1 MGSDNNEGGLK
12 KFIWNSDTK
21 EFLGR
26 DGASWGKIS
35 IFYAIFYAG
44 LGAFFVG
51 MLSIFVHFM
60 PRDKPAYY
68 GTESTMNI
76 RGLNPGIGFR
86 PQIDVEDLLIT
97 YNPAV
102 MEDERLGHRKYVANL
117 KNFLDA
123 KYAPQST
130 TEDSVIKCANG
141 NTYEEQLREGKS
153 CEFDHKTLFADT
165 PCTEEKGFG
174 YKGSKPCVLL
184 KMNKIIDWSPQS
196 TNGSAVIRCEGAAS
210 ADRDN
215 IKSISYYSEGHM
227 ADKNQA
233 VFDLKYFPFMA
244 QPEYRA
250 PFAWAQFDLTPN
262 TLVNVLCRIY
272 ADNVDNQ
279 DKLNRRGQAQ
289 FSLFVSNI
297 F

>member
-1 MGSDNNEGGLK
+1 MGNDNDEGGIG

-51 MLSIFVHFM
+51 MLSIFMHFM

-76 RGLNPGIGFR
+76 RGLNPGVGFR
-86 PQIDVEDLLIT
+86 PQIDVEDLLIM

-102 MEDERLGHRKYVANL
+102 NFDDRLGHKKYADNVQ
-117 KNFLDA
+117 NFLEA
-123 KYAPQST
+123 KYSAQK
-130 TEDSVIKCANG
+130 EGENVIECANG
-141 NTYEEQLREGKS
+141 NTYDEQLREGKS
-153 CEFDHKTLFADT
+153 CLFDYKKMYADT
-165 PCTEEKGFG
+165 PCTEETAYG
-174 YKGSKPCVLL
+174 YKSSKPCVLL
-184 KMNKIIDWSPQS
+184 KMNKIIDWAPTSV
-196 TNGSAVIRCEGAAS
+196 NGSATIRCEGEYS
-210 ADRDN
+210 GDRDN
-215 IKSISYYSEGHM
+215 IKSISYYSEDHM

-233 VFDLKYFPFMA
+233 YFDLKYFPFMA
-244 QPEYRA
+244 QSEYRA
-250 PFAWAQFDLTPN
+250 PFAWAQLDITPN
-262 TLVNVLCRIY
+262 TMVNVLCRIY

-279 DKLNRRGQAQ
+279 DKLNRRGQAR
-289 FSLFVSNI
+289 FSLYVSNI